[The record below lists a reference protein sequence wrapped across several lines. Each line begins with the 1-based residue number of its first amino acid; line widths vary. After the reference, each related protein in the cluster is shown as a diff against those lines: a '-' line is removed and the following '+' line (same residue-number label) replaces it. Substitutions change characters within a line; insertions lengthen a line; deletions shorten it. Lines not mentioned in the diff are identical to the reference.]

1 MLFPKFPPMKS
12 TFGKRA
18 LLPVLAGAVV
28 ALPAASSAVTIDISS
43 AFGTVAPDTRGG
55 PNSTTA
61 QWDTWAEPGG
71 ASGVITNRAA
81 EVGSGFWTT
90 NNNEDHISNSL
101 NFYSGSGSVNETITF
116 GTNGVVGTGF
126 TTIILQGQTLFGD
139 FGSTLGFTPIAGV
152 TPGVVQGPNA
162 AGGAQFLARY
172 EIPGNSEEYSVN
184 MVTGP
189 FSFVSFGNFEVDTY
203 WSETGFSSDTAVIP
217 EPTSGLLA
225 LSAAGLFILRR
236 RRK

>member
-1 MLFPKFPPMKS
+1 MLFPRFPPMKS

-90 NNNEDHISNSL
+90 NNGEDHISNSL
-101 NFYSGSGSVNETITF
+101 NFYSGGGSVDETITF
-116 GTNGVVGTGF
+116 GTNGVAGSGF
-126 TTIILQGQTLFGD
+126 TTIILQGQTLFGG
-139 FGSTLGFTPIAGV
+139 FGTTLNFSPIAGV

-172 EIPGNSEEYSVN
+172 EIAGNAEEYSVD
-184 MVTGP
+184 MTTGP
-189 FSFVSFGNFEVDTY
+189 FSRISLGNFEVDTY

>member
-1 MLFPKFPPMKS
+1 MKS
-12 TFGKRA
+12 TFCKRS
-18 LLPVLAGAVV
+18 LLPVLAGALVG
-28 ALPAASSAVTIDISS
+28 LPAASSAVTIDISS

-55 PNSTTA
+55 ANSTTA
-61 QWDTWAEPGG
+61 QWDTWADPGG
-71 ASGVITNRAA
+71 ASGVITDRAA

-116 GTNGVVGTGF
+116 GTNGVAGTGF

-139 FGSTLGFTPIAGV
+139 FGTTLGFTPINGV
-152 TPGVVQGPNA
+152 LPGVVQGPNA
-162 AGGAQFLARY
+162 AGAAQFLARY
-172 EIPGNSEEYSVN
+172 EIPGNAEEYSVN

-203 WSETGFSSDTAVIP
+203 WSETGFSSDTAVVP

-225 LSAAGLFILRR
+225 LSAAGLFVLRR

>member
-1 MLFPKFPPMKS
+1 M
-12 TFGKRA
+12 
-18 LLPVLAGAVV
+18 
-28 ALPAASSAVTIDISS
+28 
-43 AFGTVAPDTRGG
+43 
-55 PNSTTA
+55 
-61 QWDTWAEPGG
+61 
-71 ASGVITNRAA
+71 ITNRAA

-116 GTNGVVGTGF
+116 GTDGVVGTGF

-139 FGSTLGFTPIAGV
+139 FGTTLGFTPIAGI

-162 AGGAQFLARY
+162 AGGAQFFARY

-225 LSAAGLFILRR
+225 LSAAGLFVLRR
-236 RRK
+236 RRR